1 MYPSSNTS
9 ITGRKNQKYV
19 SYECKRK
26 YCTFCLRNVYDENVK
41 EIFENKNWHCH
52 HCTGICMCT
61 RCLRQDIIT

>member
-41 EIFENKNWHCH
+41 EIFENNQEK
-52 HCTGICMCT
+52 
-61 RCLRQDIIT
+61 